1 VIDSLLAIH
10 LVCAVGATE
19 IFWIAAFANKRGALH
34 PQVGRW
40 FARAI
45 YGAAV
50 TGGVLAG
57 TGLLVPG
64 VMTSANRGAAD
75 TRHLMAFILY
85 LLIVIVTPVQ
95 HGLAVVEA
103 ESLPSRVRSRT
114 HATLN
119 MLALL
124 GAVALFPAALIWHTW
139 FFLLAVPAGFL
150 LALRNMQYAGRG
162 SATATEWQ
170 REHLTSLITAGVALH
185 TGFFV
190 LTAIRLDSSIPII
203 WKWTPW
209 LVPAAIGLPVI
220 FWLRRSWFAE
230 PRG

>member
-10 LVCAVGATE
+10 LVCAAGATA
-19 IFWIAAFANKRGALH
+19 IFWIAAFASKRGTRH
-34 PQVGRW
+34 PQAGRW

-45 YGAAV
+45 YAAAA
-50 TGGVLAG
+50 TGGLLAAAG
-57 TGLLVPG
+57 FLRPEL
-64 VMTSANRGAAD
+64 MTSASRGAAD

-95 HGLAVVEA
+95 HGVAVVVA
-103 ESLPSRVRSRT
+103 GARPARVRSRA

-124 GAVALFPAALIWHTW
+124 GAVALFPAALIWHAW

-162 SATATEWQ
+162 SATATAWQ
-170 REHLTSLITAGVALH
+170 REHLTSLISAGVALH

-190 LTAIRLDSSIPII
+190 LTALRMGHSIPVM
-203 WKWTPW
+203 WRWTPW